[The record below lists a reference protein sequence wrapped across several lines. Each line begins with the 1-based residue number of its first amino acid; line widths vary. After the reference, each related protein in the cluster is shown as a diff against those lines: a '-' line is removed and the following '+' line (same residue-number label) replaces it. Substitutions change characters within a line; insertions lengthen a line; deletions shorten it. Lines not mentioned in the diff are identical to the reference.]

1 MLKDD
6 RTLLTLQNKKFGV
19 STIITDDNKMKK
31 FTIIKGHLI
40 GLLTFCFTSGFSQTA
55 TTTVNIGSTVMP
67 NPKLLLG
74 ITYDCRSS
82 LTLNGYGLAGYHN
95 TDGTFRLGIDSIFNN
110 FPMSTLRYPANGI
123 MQGFEWKKSIGSIGT
138 RQPQQIFSQSSNPAQ
153 VMEFGFD
160 EFMAMSAAR
169 GTDPKDVQIMV
180 PIYDSAD
187 VTLTPT
193 QITASLPNVLQSNA
207 DWVEYA
213 NAPNDASNPGGGID
227 WAAVRA
233 ANGHPTPYGI
243 KIWNMGNE
251 PYTPNEYGTGGVNS
265 YINNIVPI
273 IDAMR
278 AIDPSIK
285 ITVTVTG
292 RATSMW
298 TNTVLNSTLL
308 QGKIYAVNA
317 HYFMTEEVL
326 SGGIPYGVD
335 TIETSLSGLAAA
347 ASAKGYKLIVGD
359 YAHAILGTNPSPAV
373 QDLAMQWQ
381 GANLNTDF
389 LLTMSQINNIERSDF
404 WVYGLV
410 TNQWHPIR
418 QNSNGTFTLMP
429 AAAIYKTL
437 SPLFLDNSIAV
448 VNTSPVASDGNP
460 YSVRSGAFASNDLSQ
475 LNVISVNRDK
485 LNTHILQVNG
495 IAGYNLTNSRL
506 LTATG
511 LASDT
516 IIENTVS
523 ADINGNFTMPPMS
536 VLLLEYTNTPL
547 GMHNLANENN
557 QIIIYPNPFSTQ
569 TVLRTD
575 NIFKN
580 ATVTIY
586 NIYGQTVKQINNIS
600 GQEIILH
607 RDNLPSGLYFVRLT
621 EDNKVITADKLVI
634 AD

>member
-1 MLKDD
+1 
-6 RTLLTLQNKKFGV
+6 
-19 STIITDDNKMKK
+19 MKK
-31 FTIIKGHLI
+31 STTILKGNLI
-40 GLLTFCFTSGFSQTA
+40 GLLTFCFTSGFSQIA
-55 TTTVNIGSTVMP
+55 TTTVNIESTVMP
-67 NPKLLLG
+67 NPKFLLG

-82 LTLNGYGLAGYHN
+82 LSLNGYGLAGYHN
-95 TDGTFRLGIDSIFNN
+95 TDGTFRLGIDSVFND

-123 MQGFEWKKSIGSIGT
+123 LQGFEWKKSIGSIAT
-138 RQPQQIFSQSSNPAQ
+138 RQPQQIFAQSLNPAQ

-187 VTLTPT
+187 VTLSPG

-213 NAPNDASNPGGGID
+213 NSPNDGTNPGGGID

-233 ANGHPTPYGI
+233 TNGHSTPYGI

-251 PYTPNEYGTGGVNS
+251 PYTPNEYGTGGVNN
-265 YINNIVPI
+265 YINNIVPM

-292 RATSMW
+292 RPTSMW

-308 QGKIYAVNA
+308 QGKIYGVNA

-326 SGGIPYGVD
+326 SGMIPYGVD
-335 TIETSLSGLAAA
+335 TIEFNLSGLAAA
-347 ASAKGYKLIVGD
+347 ALSKGYKLIVGD
-359 YAHAILGTNPSPAV
+359 YAHAILGTNPTPAV

-389 LLTMSQINNIERSDF
+389 LLTMSQINNIERSNF

-460 YSVRSGAFASNDLSQ
+460 YSVRSGAFASNDLTQ

-485 LNTHILQVNG
+485 LNTHILQVNS

-523 ADINGNFTMPPMS
+523 ADINGNFTMLPMS

-547 GMHNLANENN
+547 GMHNLSNENY
-557 QIIIYPNPFSTQ
+557 QIIIYPNPFSTH
-569 TVLRTD
+569 TVLQTD
-575 NIFKN
+575 NFLIN
-580 ATVTIY
+580 AVLTVD
-586 NIYGQTVKQINNIS
+586 NVFGQTVKQIKNIS
-600 GQEIILH
+600 GQTVTLF
-607 RDNLPSGLYFVRLT
+607 RDNLPSGLYFIRLT
-621 EDNKVITADKLVI
+621 QDSIVISVDKLVI
-634 AD
+634 TD

>member
-1 MLKDD
+1 
-6 RTLLTLQNKKFGV
+6 
-19 STIITDDNKMKK
+19 
-31 FTIIKGHLI
+31 
-40 GLLTFCFTSGFSQTA
+40 
-55 TTTVNIGSTVMP
+55 
-67 NPKLLLG
+67 
-74 ITYDCRSS
+74 
-82 LTLNGYGLAGYHN
+82 
-95 TDGTFRLGIDSIFNN
+95 
-110 FPMSTLRYPANGI
+110 
-123 MQGFEWKKSIGSIGT
+123 
-138 RQPQQIFSQSSNPAQ
+138 
-153 VMEFGFD
+153 
-160 EFMAMSAAR
+160 
-169 GTDPKDVQIMV
+169 
-180 PIYDSAD
+180 
-187 VTLTPT
+187 
-193 QITASLPNVLQSNA
+193 
-207 DWVEYA
+207 
-213 NAPNDASNPGGGID
+213 
-227 WAAVRA
+227 
-233 ANGHPTPYGI
+233 
-243 KIWNMGNE
+243 
-251 PYTPNEYGTGGVNS
+251 
-265 YINNIVPI
+265 
-273 IDAMR
+273 
-278 AIDPSIK
+278 
-285 ITVTVTG
+285 VTG
-292 RATSMW
+292 KATSMW

-317 HYFMTEEVL
+317 HYFMTEEVI
-326 SGGIPYGVD
+326 SGGIPYGVG

-485 LNTHILQVNG
+485 QNTHILQVNG

-575 NIFKN
+575 DIFKN

-607 RDNLPSGLYFVRLT
+607 RDNLSSGLYFVRLT

>member
-1 MLKDD
+1 
-6 RTLLTLQNKKFGV
+6 
-19 STIITDDNKMKK
+19 MKK
-31 FTIIKGHLI
+31 STTIKKGLLI

-55 TTTVNIGSTVMP
+55 TTTVNTTTTVMP

-82 LTLNGYGLAGYHN
+82 LSLNGYGLAGYHN
-95 TDGTFRLGIDSIFNN
+95 TDGTFRSGIDSIFND

-123 MQGFEWKKSIGSIGT
+123 MQGFEWKKSVGNIAT
-138 RQPQQIFSQSSNPAQ
+138 RQPQQIFAQSLNPAQ

-187 VTLTPT
+187 VTLTPG

-213 NAPNDASNPGGGID
+213 NSPNDGSNPGGGID

-308 QGKIYAVNA
+308 QGKIYGLNA

-335 TIETSLSGLAAA
+335 TIETSLSGLATA
-347 ASAKGYKLIVGD
+347 ASTKGYKLIVGD
-359 YAHAILGTNPSPAV
+359 YAHAILGTNPSPTV

-410 TNQWHPIR
+410 TNAWHPIR

-460 YSVRSGAFASNDLSQ
+460 YSLRSGAFASTDLSQ
-475 LNVISVNRDK
+475 LNVIAVNRDK
-485 LNTHILQVNG
+485 INAIPLQVNG
-495 IAGYNLTNSRL
+495 VSGYTLTSSKIL
-506 LTATG
+506 TGTSLTAEVI
-511 LASDT
+511 D
-516 IIENTVS
+516 ENPIT
-523 ADINGNFTMPPMS
+523 ADSNGNYTMPAMS
-536 VLLLEYTNTPL
+536 ILILEYSNISTGVTNL
-547 GMHNLANENN
+547 SANSN
-557 QIIIYPNPFSTQ
+557 QYLIYPNPFSTE
-569 TVLRTD
+569 TSLHTD
-575 NIFKN
+575 HILKN
-580 ATVTIY
+580 ATLTVY
-586 NIYGQTVKQINNIS
+586 NCFGQTVKQIKNIA
-600 GQEIILH
+600 GQTVTFH
-607 RDNLPSGLYFVRLT
+607 RDNLPSGFYFIHLT
-621 EDNKVITADKLVI
+621 QDNKEITREKIIISD
-634 AD
+634 